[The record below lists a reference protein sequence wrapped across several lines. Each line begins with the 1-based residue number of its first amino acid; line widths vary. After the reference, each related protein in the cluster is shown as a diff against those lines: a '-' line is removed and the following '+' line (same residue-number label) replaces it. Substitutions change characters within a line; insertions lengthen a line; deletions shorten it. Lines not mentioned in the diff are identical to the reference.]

1 MTGIGHNSVAFGEI
15 RAFVERIERVQDD
28 ISLHREDMK
37 EIFSEAKGRG
47 YDTKTLRRLV
57 ALRKKNPD
65 QLAEEMAMLQMY
77 GSALGMDNVFL

>member
-1 MTGIGHNSVAFGEI
+1 MTDIGRDSDEL
-15 RAFVERIERVQDD
+15 RAFVERIERMQDE

-47 YDTKTLRRLV
+47 YDTKALRRIV

>member
-1 MTGIGHNSVAFGEI
+1 MTDTGHNSGASDEI
-15 RAFVERIERVQDD
+15 RAFVERIERMQDE